1 MPIFSLK
8 SRFSM
13 ISAFEIGIWTIHF
26 SGTETI
32 PVYPENC
39 KGNPHFAYYKEK
51 HPDRQGCFPTFPLF
65 PAHIHPVYC
74 IHSPFQL
81 RNCQLHSAVSIP
93 GSTPKASALA
103 FHKLCSSLHPDLP
116 FKPAANLRLSHQV
129 LRPDTYMKKHIVA
142 VQRQIVNHF
151 SCKAVFLFFNVG
163 NLANHR
169 ILVAQT

>member
-1 MPIFSLK
+1 
-8 SRFSM
+8 M

-74 IHSPFQL
+74 IRSPFQL
-81 RNCQLHSAVSIP
+81 TD
-93 GSTPKASALA
+93 GSVDRKNNA
-103 FHKLCSSLHPDLP
+103 
-116 FKPAANLRLSHQV
+116 
-129 LRPDTYMKKHIVA
+129 Y
-142 VQRQIVNHF
+142 
-151 SCKAVFLFFNVG
+151 
-163 NLANHR
+163 
-169 ILVAQT
+169 